1 LSKALPSRAASILFA
16 ADISRMVN
24 PAQQKQG
31 ATGEQF
37 HLPAPERPPASRGPS
52 RDRRTLGDW
61 ISAWWPVV
69 LGICVISLESTVLF
83 GSDNTSGPLR
93 RVWEYIFGQVTDQ
106 RWEIL
111 HHYIRKTGHFVG
123 YGTMGVLWLRALWM
137 SLPRAGF
144 LVDAT
149 LALLGTAMVASAD
162 EFHQSFLP
170 NRTGVPSDVL
180 LDCCGAIV
188 LLLLSYLF
196 LRLRAP
202 KRLKSRSAFLSI

>member
-1 LSKALPSRAASILFA
+1 MSADANSILFA
-16 ADISRMVN
+16 ANSRAAAHHA
-24 PAQQKQG
+24 PQKQD
-31 ATGEQF
+31 EDQHF
-37 HLPAPERPPASRGPS
+37 HLPAPERPPALSSPPQNK
-52 RDRRTLGDW
+52 RTAKYW
-61 ISAWWPVV
+61 IRAWWPVAV
-69 LGICVISLESTVLF
+69 AVCVIAVESTALL
-83 GSDNTSGPLR
+83 GADQTSGPLR
-93 RVWEYIFGQVTDQ
+93 WAWEHIFGQVTDQ

-123 YGTMGVLWLRALWM
+123 YGTMGLLWLRALWM

-144 LVDAT
+144 MLDAT

-180 LDCCGAIV
+180 LDCCGAVV
-188 LLLLSYLF
+188 LLLLTYGF

-202 KRLKSRSAFLSI
+202 KRLARAA